1 MSVLRFFACMN
12 SGTAAAT
19 VTTPAASTKKR
30 RKAVWNMVQYH
41 GNLGNGTKAQ
51 RRRMPKTREL
61 LEDRQ
66 YSVYTRG

>member
-1 MSVLRFFACMN
+1 VHD
-12 SGTAAAT
+12 GTLGRQQ
-19 VTTPAASTKKR
+19 KR
-30 RKAVWNMVQYH
+30 RKAERNMVQHDH

-61 LEDRQ
+61 LEDGQ